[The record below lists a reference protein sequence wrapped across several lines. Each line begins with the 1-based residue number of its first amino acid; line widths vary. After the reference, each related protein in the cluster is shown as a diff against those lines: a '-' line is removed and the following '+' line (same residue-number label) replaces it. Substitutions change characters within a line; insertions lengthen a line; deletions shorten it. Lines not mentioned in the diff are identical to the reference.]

1 MADIDNNGDKEL
13 AQSPQS
19 DINSSLR
26 QRKKKSKTISYRI
39 NNDTNEQD
47 NKLSSAQ
54 EHVFRNMYIRKS
66 QRRIH
71 GKQSKKT
78 LIREFIFVII
88 LIIITIILGWDDS
101 PEEGDW
107 QKTDTVGVVVLL
119 LWVIFAL
126 CIFFVWG
133 KGPYAKMLR
142 YMVVYLPLLLG
153 VATQS
158 FYEEVRYTDNP
169 PTIWAMVIVLIVLE
183 VLVFVGF
190 MSYYT
195 FMPKILHSEW
205 IRKNGRVQWLWS
217 IESTIEGDAWTMR
230 YRAHNPIRR
239 GLFKCKMNYM
249 CQYKGNI
256 DSETGLPNGMGRWI
270 DDAYDGEMLT
280 GYFKQGQPVAPFSS
294 WTVGRSE
301 DAVTAVRIGYF
312 KATDDV
318 FSKNKLVPTN
328 DNLPE
333 CGVASVECSIS
344 GNFYKHLPSATLIE
358 GPFVVESMP
367 TAHTNP
373 VRSMLSHLFQLCE
386 EDKCTGNQ
394 IDIRTDARGVY
405 IPGYVYE
412 PTGRHHSPDTKSIN
426 IDVEWGDSAI
436 DERRLS
442 TQASART
449 LQRTLFMPKAA
460 SSVPL
465 SKIVECEVDDSDDDE
480 GSDEEMS
487 GGVITSS
494 QINTNSQRSATLSI
508 QNWIPIK
515 HKEAL
520 VFFPGYNCRKVR
532 VQVFYMKF
540 RWRAYFI

>member
-26 QRKKKSKTISYRI
+26 QRKKKSTSKTVSYRI
-39 NNDTNEQD
+39 NNTKEQG
-47 NKLSSAQ
+47 NNLSSAQ
-54 EHVFRNMYIRKS
+54 EHTFLNMYIRKS

-71 GKQSKKT
+71 GKQSNKT
-78 LIREFIFVII
+78 LIGEFIFVVI
-88 LIIITIILGWDDS
+88 LVIITIILGWDN
-101 PEEGDW
+101 EEGDW
-107 QKTDTVGVVVLL
+107 QADTVGVVVIL

-158 FYEEVRYTDNP
+158 FYEEVRNTADP
-169 PTIWAMVIVLIVLE
+169 PPVWSMIILLICLE

-205 IRKNGRVQWLWS
+205 LRKNGRIQWLWS
-217 IESTIEGDAWTMR
+217 IEPKIEGDAWTMK

-280 GYFKQGQPVAPFSS
+280 GYFKEGHPVAPFSS

-358 GPFVVESMP
+358 GPSVVESMP

-373 VRSMLSHLFQLCE
+373 VRNMLSHLFQLCE

-394 IDIRTDARGVY
+394 IDIRTDARGIY
-405 IPGYVYE
+405 IPGFVYE
-412 PTGRHHSPDTKSIN
+412 PTGRHHSPDTKSIRV
-426 IDVEWGDSAI
+426 DVEWGRAT
-436 DERRLS
+436 DERHLS
-442 TQASART
+442 AQASTRT

-460 SSVPL
+460 SSEPL

-480 GSDEEMS
+480 DSDDEEMN
-487 GGVITSS
+487 GGVTQS
-494 QINTNSQRSATLSI
+494 QSNSDSQQTATLRI

-532 VQVFYMKF
+532 VCIVLSCTYVCSM
-540 RWRAYFI
+540 